1 MSEIRKTPK
10 NNGVVNSKSS
20 LLRVFRSS
28 LPTDGSMFYE
38 HHHTA
43 FEITMV
49 LKGSGIYATRA
60 SEFNFKSGDIF
71 FFFTDE
77 YHWIKKL
84 NEDTDFLNIHFEP
97 RYVWSD
103 NFGIAGGELTRIFL
117 NRKNNPHNKIGVENE
132 VSPAVCSL
140 IYKMEKEADERK
152 KEYEIKLKIHLVDI
166 LVELIRSY
174 DGQIE
179 KNDVT
184 YTTEILQEI
193 ENAIAYMDEHL
204 TEDITLEEISD
215 VAHMSKNYFCRQF
228 KKLNGISPWEYITVK
243 RIERAIRYIE
253 NTDLTRL
260 EIASKCGYNNASNFY
275 HAFKKVTGKA
285 PGDYKNYFL

>member
-1 MSEIRKTPK
+1 MQHKQRIDKEI
-10 NNGVVNSKSS
+10 VFSSDKSP
-20 LLRVFRSS
+20 LTIFRSS
-28 LPTDGSMFYE
+28 MPPEKTMFYE

-71 FFFTDE
+71 FFSTDE

>member
-71 FFFTDE
+71 FFSTDE

-84 NEDTDFLNIHFEP
+84 IEDTDFLNIHFEP

-253 NTDLTRL
+253 NTDHTRL
-260 EIASKCGYNNASNFY
+260 EIASKCGYNNASNIY
-275 HAFKKVTGKA
+275 HAFIKVTGKA
-285 PGDYKNYFL
+285 PGDYKNYIL